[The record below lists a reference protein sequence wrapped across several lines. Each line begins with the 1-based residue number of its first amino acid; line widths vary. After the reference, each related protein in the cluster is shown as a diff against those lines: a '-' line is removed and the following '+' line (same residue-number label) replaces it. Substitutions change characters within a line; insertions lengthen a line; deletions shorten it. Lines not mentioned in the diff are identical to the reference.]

1 MPLYRKVPERG
12 FTRGRFLK
20 RYDSINLGQI
30 DNMFQ
35 DGDVVNLIALRDK
48 GFLKGTT
55 YGLKVLGH
63 GEITKKVTIEAHAL
77 SASAKEKMD
86 RAGVSYSIV

>member
-1 MPLYRKVPERG
+1 
-12 FTRGRFLK
+12 
-20 RYDSINLGQI
+20 
-30 DNMFQ
+30 MFQ